1 MHTPATPSN
10 FLPKQNNPLVQHQQ
24 NPFDNTR
31 AAEIECRPLSNL
43 VSANGSVNAIF
54 SRLYLSGCLK
64 CKSCTYQSLKAV
76 SANRKARA
84 GLTTRESTA
93 APFGA
98 ISNTL
103 KFSKEHE
110 NAKFYPFTISTSNR
124 NQNTLHRIQSLLQD
138 ILLEKTGIGS
148 RPTRAQDI
156 ARALEDCQHLQGELF
171 EQSYNLTAQ
180 NELFHIDEAFNR
192 LQSADIST
200 QTPYSN

>member
-1 MHTPATPSN
+1 MQSSTLSQSQLQT
-10 FLPKQNNPLVQHQQ
+10 
-24 NPFDNTR
+24 
-31 AAEIECRPLSNL
+31 EIKTHDQ
-43 VSANGSVNAIF
+43 NAIDTLWQF
-54 SRLYLSGCLK
+54 ESITNFHLLK
-64 CKSCTYQSLKAV
+64 
-76 SANRKARA
+76 
-84 GLTTRESTA
+84 
-93 APFGA
+93 
-98 ISNTL
+98 
-103 KFSKEHE
+103 
-110 NAKFYPFTISTSNR
+110 
-124 NQNTLHRIQSLLQD
+124 LHRIQSLLQD